1 MRALSVVLGTS
12 LLGVAG
18 CAPLP
23 TAFYVG
29 DSGAGRLSYNS
40 CSLGAV
46 PEGLVVER
54 GGVEVLADVRP
65 RGDNELVQLRFDV
78 GQGHRVHLASR
89 EVTADPRDGS
99 GPRPGVI
106 QAIDLSDRPDPDG
119 WKENPARR
127 AGLRATDTLMD
138 DSKPPPLATG
148 PSPRLSVRHY
158 WVASTVATGHAH
170 VLWLQLPDLNVDGRS
185 VVFPA
190 IRFERHTRVL
200 VAPVNC

>member
-1 MRALSVVLGTS
+1 
-12 LLGVAG
+12 
-18 CAPLP
+18 LP
-23 TAFYVG
+23 VTFYVG

-46 PEGLVVER
+46 PEGLVVEL

-65 RGDNELVQLRFDV
+65 HGDNELVQLRFDV

-99 GPRPGVI
+99 GPRSGVI
-106 QAIDLSDRPDPDG
+106 QAIDVSDRTDPDG

-127 AGLRATDTLMD
+127 AGRRAPDTLMD
-138 DSKPPPLATG
+138 DSQPPPRATG
-148 PSPRLSVRHY
+148 RSPRLTVRHY
-158 WVASTVATGHAH
+158 WAASIVATAHAP
-170 VLWLQLPDLNVDGRS
+170 VLWLQLPDLNVDGRL

>member
-1 MRALSVVLGTS
+1 
-12 LLGVAG
+12 
-18 CAPLP
+18 LP
-23 TAFYVG
+23 ATFYVG
-29 DSGAGRLSYNS
+29 DSGAGRLAYSS

-54 GGVEVLADVRP
+54 GGVEVLADIRP
-65 RGDNELVQLRFDV
+65 RGVNELVQLRFDV

-89 EVTADPRDGS
+89 QVTADPRDGS
-99 GPRPGVI
+99 GPRIAVI
-106 QAIDLSDRPDPDG
+106 QAIDLYDRPDPDG

-127 AGLRATDTLMD
+127 AGLRAPDTLMD
-138 DSKPPPLATG
+138 DSPPPPLATG
-148 PSPRLSVRHY
+148 PSPHLTVRHY

-170 VLWLQLPDLNVDGRS
+170 VLWLQLPDLNVDGRL

-200 VAPVNC
+200 AAPLNC